1 MCSQVRHT
9 RADHPARKQVVG
21 RNGTEP
27 VQVISKRPPS
37 LQGGGPSV
45 LYRLRNRLNGEEGF
59 TLVELLVVILIIGIL
74 AAIAIPSFLNQKG
87 KGEDAA
93 AKSSA
98 REAATAQE
106 TYYTDNSTYAN
117 GSAGVTALQ
126 AIEPPLPND
135 AGSPAPAPSSAAA
148 GKMSIAGDNNS
159 YSISVYSK
167 PSGRQYTITK
177 DATGVHRTC
186 AVPAGANGGG
196 CNNSSW

>member
-1 MCSQVRHT
+1 MRGRSAPAPGDSSNSRPQRGRFVLRNLVPLPIT
-9 RADHPARKQVVG
+9 RPESRVVG
-21 RNGTEP
+21 RIGTEP
-27 VQVISKRPPS
+27 VQVTAPTDLPFKEED
-37 LQGGGPSV
+37 PSV

-117 GSAGVTALQ
+117 GAAGVTNLQ
-126 AIEPPLPND
+126 KIEPTLPND
-135 AGSPAPAPSSAAA
+135 AGAA
-148 GKMSIAGDNNS
+148 
-159 YSISVYSK
+159 
-167 PSGRQYTITK
+167 T
-177 DATGVHRTC
+177 
-186 AVPAGANGGG
+186 
-196 CNNSSW
+196 